1 LNVDFIVIVRNQ
13 QFSIFLYL
21 VIDILYLVK
30 HCCLN
35 WFLSLK
41 KFMDWLILFILH

>member
-30 HCCLN
+30 HCLS

-41 KFMDWLILFILH
+41 QFMGWLILFILH